1 MRVMSY
7 NILDGGTH
15 PHSERM
21 THIPGFIKDL
31 RSDAQALQE
40 ANGFDRDGCV
50 NVHLHAHGRQD
61 WSCRTR
67 QVR

>member
-31 RSDAQALQE
+31 RSDAQALQA
-40 ANGFDRDGCV
+40 ANGFDRDGRV

>member
-40 ANGFDRDGCV
+40 ANGFDRDGRV
-50 NVHLHAHGRQD
+50 NVHLHAHGWQD
-61 WSCRTR
+61 GACRTR
-67 QVR
+67 QVP